1 MIFHSCGAYFLIKGA
16 NSGSTGKPAVQ
27 AQESPQGNAK
37 GLGTLTRAHARAY
50 RRIANLSARA
60 HARAEVAD

>member
-1 MIFHSCGAYFLIKGA
+1 VIKGA